1 MYRRLQEDN
10 RQMKKVIATVVTAAI
25 ALSMVSGCNKN
36 TKLTEAPSDPSA
48 SSDVSTDTSST
59 WEPQNF
65 EELYGNQLPNYL
77 NHQYYFD
84 GEAIPMNESNYYF
97 INTFIELA
105 NAVSQGYYTATTMGY
120 LDLAAEC
127 PAGSGYATYGEFFVA
142 KAESKLAQACV
153 VNAKAKAEG
162 ISLTDEAQKNID
174 AVLDSLAQKATNSG
188 KSYEEYLKF
197 WYGSDMTEESFR
209 AIYEREYLA
218 GLYSKYY
225 AQNYEPTY
233 EEKYFHNI
241 RYAVFEAPEQPFDP
255 NTAPATQ
262 AEKEAALAAPTDV
275 LNKCKSIDDF
285 PTYAQEAVDLG
296 LAKETN
302 DIIVNKYGQRMVP
315 EFEAWAY
322 DENRKVGD
330 MEIIYAVNYGY
341 FVVGYLGHEEQSES
355 VIESAAMSALSK
367 SILEEISNGVHDLHT
382 DDPYLASP
390 PAPSPTTAPST

>member
-1 MYRRLQEDN
+1 
-10 RQMKKVIATVVTAAI
+10 MKKVIATVVTAAI

-48 SSDVSTDTSST
+48 SSEVTTDTSST
-59 WEPQNF
+59 WDPQTF
-65 EELYGNQLPNYL
+65 EELFGSQLPNYL

-84 GEAIPMNESNYYF
+84 GKEVPKTVSNYYF
-97 INTFIELA
+97 ITSFIEIA
-105 NAVSQGYYTATTMGY
+105 TNYVSQGYYTATTMGY

-127 PAGSGYATYGEFFVA
+127 PEGSGYQTYGDYFVA
-142 KAESKLAQACV
+142 YSEGKLMRALIIDARAE
-153 VNAKAKAEG
+153 AEG
-162 ISLTDEAQKNID
+162 MSLTDEAQKNVD
-174 AVLDSLAQKATNSG
+174 AILDVYAQRAANSG
-188 KSYEEYLKF
+188 KTYEEYLKLWF
-197 WYGSDMTEESFR
+197 GPEMTEESFR
-209 AIYEREYLA
+209 DINEMDYLSR
-218 GLYSKYY
+218 LYSIWY

-233 EEKYFHNI
+233 EDKYFHNI

-255 NTAPATQ
+255 NTPPATQ
-262 AEKEAALAAPTDV
+262 AEKDAALAAATDV

-285 PTYAQEAVDLG
+285 PTYAQEAVNLG

-322 DENRKVGD
+322 DESRQVGD

-341 FVVGYLGHEEQSES
+341 FIVGYLGREEQSQD
-355 VIESAAMSALSK
+355 VIESAAATALSQDLLAEAQ
-367 SILEEISNGVHDLHT
+367 SGVHDLHT

-390 PAPSPTTAPST
+390 PAPTPTTAPST